1 MTLLVARSLFATI
14 FEMATDAQNPA
25 ADAVTPERALQRSE
39 ARYRF
44 LAETIPVQIWTARP
58 DGKLDYVT
66 EQTARNFGLS
76 PAALLQDGWQS
87 VVHPDDLPRAIERW
101 THALTTGTTYEVE
114 FRVRL
119 ADGSY
124 AWYLARAVPQLEDGK
139 PVAWFGT
146 NTNIEEQREQ
156 HRRTEA
162 LLAEVAA
169 QARDTAAE
177 LLALRAAKEAAE
189 ARLALLEARGGPR

>member
-1 MTLLVARSLFATI
+1 MTTVARPP
-14 FEMATDAQNPA
+14 EEAQLA
-25 ADAVTPERALQRSE
+25 PEVALQRSE

-44 LAETIPVQIWTARP
+44 LCETIPVQIWTARP
-58 DGKLDYVT
+58 DGQLDYVT
-66 EQTARNFGLS
+66 EQTARYFGLT
-76 PAALLQDGWQS
+76 AEALLRDGWQN
-87 VVHPDDLPRAIERW
+87 VVHPDDLQRAVERW
-101 THALTTGTTYEVE
+101 THALATGTTYEVE
-114 FRVRL
+114 FRLRL

-124 AWYLARAVPQLEDGK
+124 AWHLGRAVPQIVSGE

-169 QARDTAAE
+169 QARDTATE
-177 LLALRAAKEAAE
+177 LQALRAAKEAAE
-189 ARLALLEARGGPR
+189 ARLAQLEGQGEKR